1 MPKNRKANL
10 VSAAN
15 SQTEKMDDILGIFE
29 HYVSE
34 WNPRKDANSQDPEN
48 VEAERVNRANVRNTA
63 AATVEEMPALQWQW
77 QWQWQWHWQ

>member
-1 MPKNRKANL
+1 M
-10 VSAAN
+10 SAAN

-29 HYVSE
+29 HYVSK